1 METSRKPTRS
11 IMPPASLFGGDA
23 PAPTHFAKVA
33 VERGIDA
40 EKGQEGLTYA
50 ADAAVR
56 AGDRVVVPLGRGD
69 TPTGGIVIAT
79 GGAELLDG
87 FDVSRVKPILEHQ
100 GASLTPGLVELAR
113 WIAGYYVCPLGMAL
127 STMMP
132 AAVKQ
137 GIGKTIERRYT
148 FTPPEDG
155 RELPARTRKSV
166 DALAAAFGGLSGGM
180 AGEKEG
186 RESGEVI
193 GVGEKELLAA
203 LSLRSVSAL
212 ARLVRLGLLSVTR
225 HEIVKSSGFE
235 MPVLA
240 SAEPPPVL
248 SPDQAMVVSGIE
260 PRLGKFGVHLLRGV
274 TGSGK
279 TEVYLQ
285 LLARATAGGGTAI
298 VLVPEISLT
307 PQTSQRF
314 VDRFG
319 RDDAGAVAVLH
330 SGLSASQRHAA
341 WDRVRRGTARIVVG
355 ARSAIFAP
363 VERLSLIVVDEE
375 HDHSYK
381 QDQLPRY
388 HARDVAIKRGQIEGC
403 PVILGSATPSLESW
417 ANATGTAPKF
427 ALWELPTRVTGVSM
441 PEVRIVDLAAERR
454 AIAVKD
460 PSQANRLHA
469 IGPTLEK
476 EIDTTLKD
484 GGQVILLLNR
494 RGFAHYIACPDPKCG
509 WVMRCENCDASM
521 VLHRNVRTDSEAWMP
536 PGGLVMCHHC
546 LARQLLP
553 RACPVCAKPTNPF
566 GLGTQRLEDELVR
579 KFAAR
584 HAMEAGAITRV
595 DRDSMSSAAD
605 YFEILRAFSEGQ
617 IRIMLGTQMI
627 SKGLDFP
634 NVRLVGVIDADTAM
648 HLPDFRAT
656 ERTFQ
661 LVSQVAGRAGRRDS
675 RGTVIVQTMSPG
687 HPAIQL
693 AAKHDYRTF
702 AEQELAIR
710 ARAGMP
716 PATRMAR
723 IVTRDKDAGKARR
736 RAEEVAAA
744 LREAVRAMSKAADG
758 EAAVAVGPVA
768 PCPIPRLHGQY
779 RFGLEV
785 VAAGAG
791 AIQRALHAM
800 RSRGLLTSDAH
811 TAVDVDPVA
820 LL

>member
-1 METSRKPTRS
+1 
-11 IMPPASLFGGDA
+11 MPL
-23 PAPTHFAKVA
+23 PTHFAKVA

-40 EKGQEGLTYA
+40 EKGHEGLTYA

-79 GGAELLDG
+79 GGTELLDG

-100 GASLTPGLVELAR
+100 GASLTPGLVELAK

-137 GIGKTIERRYT
+137 GIGKTFERRYA
-148 FTPPEDG
+148 FMPPVDG
-155 RELPARTRKSV
+155 KDLPARTRKTMES
-166 DALAAAFGGLSGGM
+166 LAAVFGEARPEGG
-180 AGEKEG
+180 
-186 RESGEVI
+186 ESLAM
-193 GVGEKELLAA
+193 GEKELLAA

-212 ARLVRLGLLSVTR
+212 ARLVRLGLLAVSR
-225 HEIVKSSGFE
+225 HEVVKATGFE
-235 MPVLA
+235 APALA
-240 SAEPPPVL
+240 PAEPPPVL
-248 SPDQAMVVSGIE
+248 SPDQAAVVHGIE

-330 SGLSASQRHAA
+330 SGLTASQRHAE
-341 WDRVRRGTARIVVG
+341 WDRVRRGVARIVVG

-363 VERLSLIVVDEE
+363 VEKLSLIVVDEE

-417 ANATGTAPKF
+417 ANATGAASKF
-427 ALWELPTRVTGVSM
+427 TLWELPTRVTGVSM

-454 AIAVKD
+454 AIAMKD

-476 EIDTTLKD
+476 EIDATLSD

-521 VLHRNVRTDSEAWMP
+521 VLHRNVRTDGEAWMP

-566 GLGTQRLEDELVR
+566 GLGTQRVEDEVVK

-605 YFEILRAFSEGQ
+605 YFEILRAFADGD

-661 LVSQVAGRAGRRDS
+661 LVSQVSGRAGRRDS

-693 AAKHDYRTF
+693 AARHDYRTF

-710 ARAGMP
+710 ARAQMP

-723 IVTRDKDAGKARR
+723 IVTRDKDAGKARQ
-736 RAEEVAAA
+736 RAEEVGAA
-744 LREAVRAMSKAADG
+744 LREAFRDIAKGRGSPWE
-758 EAAVAVGPVA
+758 EAISIGPVA
-768 PCPIPRLHGQY
+768 PCPLSRLHGQY

-785 VAAGAG
+785 VAPGAG
-791 AIQRALHAM
+791 AIQRALHAV

>member
-1 METSRKPTRS
+1 MGTSRKSTRS
-11 IMPPASLFGGDA
+11 IMPPGSLFGGEVA
-23 PAPTHFAKVA
+23 LPTHFAKVA

-50 ADAAVR
+50 ADQAVR

-79 GGAELLDG
+79 GGTELLDG

-113 WIAGYYVCPLGMAL
+113 WIAGYYLCPLGMAL

-148 FTPPEDG
+148 FRPPEDG
-155 RELPARTRKSV
+155 KELPARTRKTME
-166 DALAAAFGGLSGGM
+166 ALAAVFGDVRPEDGESLAM
-180 AGEKEG
+180 GEKD
-186 RESGEVI
+186 
-193 GVGEKELLAA
+193 LLAA

-212 ARLVRLGLLSVTR
+212 ARLVRLGLLAVSR
-225 HEIVKSSGFE
+225 HEIVKATGFE
-235 MPVLA
+235 APMLA
-240 SAEPPPVL
+240 PAEPPPVL
-248 SPDQAMVVSGIE
+248 SPDQAAVVHGIE

-330 SGLSASQRHAA
+330 SGLTASQRHAE
-341 WDRVRRGTARIVVG
+341 WDRVRRGVARIVVG

-363 VERLSLIVVDEE
+363 VEKLSLIVVDEE

-417 ANATGTAPKF
+417 ANATGAAPKF
-427 ALWELPTRVTGVSM
+427 TLWELPTRVTGVSM

-454 AIAVKD
+454 AIALKD

-476 EIDTTLKD
+476 EIDATLSD

-536 PGGLVMCHHC
+536 SGGLVMCHHC
-546 LARQLLP
+546 LARQLLA

-566 GLGTQRLEDELVR
+566 GLGTQRLEDELVK

-584 HAMEAGAITRV
+584 HAMEAGAIARV

-605 YFEILRAFSEGQ
+605 YFEILRAFADGD

-661 LVSQVAGRAGRRDS
+661 LVSQVAGRAGRRDA
-675 RGTVIVQTMSPG
+675 RGSVIVQTMSPG

-693 AAKHDYRTF
+693 AARHDYRTF

-710 ARAGMP
+710 ARAQMP

-723 IVTRDKDAGKARR
+723 IVTRDKDAGKARQ
-736 RAEEVAAA
+736 RAEEVGAE
-744 LREAVRAMSKAADG
+744 LREAIRDIAKGMGTLG
-758 EAAVAVGPVA
+758 EETIRIGPVA
-768 PCPIPRLHGQY
+768 PCPLSRLHGQY

-785 VAAGAG
+785 VAPGAG
-791 AIQRALHAM
+791 AIQRALHAV

-811 TAVDVDPVA
+811 TAVDVDPVS